1 MDGCCVRLG
10 TKAVPTAARA
20 GCREVPLWKRF
31 LDVTLIAVSAPI
43 LVPMMLG
50 IAAGIR
56 LLSPGPVLFRQ
67 ERIGFRNRRFMC
79 LKFRTMH
86 TGADTVTH
94 ESYLTELIR
103 SNRPMTKLD
112 GHDPR
117 MIPLAWM
124 LRSTGLDELPQ
135 LFNVLMG
142 EMSLVGPRPGTPS
155 EFDAYTPQQRA
166 RTDMLPGLT
175 GLWQVSGKNRTTF
188 NEMIELDIRY
198 LGTLSFWRDLTILIQ
213 TPVVLLEQV
222 TWAFLDRNAVV
233 SPFRKLVPI
242 PPGNRAALET
252 NFARSR
258 RRDARVAPPLGRSRR
273 ILRQINPS
281 ALRPGHEVLP
291 S

>member
-1 MDGCCVRLG
+1 MDGHRRCLG
-10 TKAVPTAARA
+10 TKPDPTATGA
-20 GCREVPLWKRF
+20 GCPEVPLWKRF
-31 LDVTLIAVSAPI
+31 MDVSLIAVSAPI
-43 LVPMMLG
+43 LLPVMLG
-50 IAAGIR
+50 IAAAIK

-67 ERIGFRNRRFMC
+67 ERIGFRSRRFIC

-86 TGADTVTH
+86 TGANTVTH
-94 ESYLTELIR
+94 ENYLTELIR

-117 MIPLAWM
+117 LIPLAWM

-155 EFDAYTPQQRA
+155 EFEAYTPQQRA
-166 RTDMLPGLT
+166 RTKMLPGLT

-198 LGTLSFWRDLTILIQ
+198 LGTLSLWRDLTILMQ

-222 TWAFLDRNAVV
+222 TWALLDRNAVV
-233 SPFRKLVPI
+233 SPSGKPVPI

-252 NFARSR
+252 NSARWR
-258 RRDARVAPPLGRSRR
+258 RRNAKVAAPLGKSHRAFAEMGESGVTPAHPLRR
-273 ILRQINPS
+273 
-281 ALRPGHEVLP
+281 
-291 S
+291 